1 MDTIL
6 HVSTWQR
13 PGRLCTTDS
22 AQGGSVGLCAK
33 EIGSLPPKKDTAM
46 EAFLVDVFPPQIWRK
61 SFGAVSIYAGEWG
74 VLEQNGRLYRQTN
87 HSACRAG
94 RPK

>member
-46 EAFLVDVFPPQIWRK
+46 EAFLLALNQFIALPTPEVLAP
-61 SFGAVSIYAGEWG
+61 
-74 VLEQNGRLYRQTN
+74 LEQA
-87 HSACRAG
+87 HV
-94 RPK
+94 PV